1 LCCSKILTTNAQK
14 ESKVEESSKNEKD
27 QVTLKTKKEEAIT
40 ILIMAIK
47 DSLLL
52 TIGKIIE
59 LQELW
64 NMLKNIFERHNATE
78 TLLLTNKL
86 HSMKMEEG
94 AKVID

>member
-1 LCCSKILTTNAQK
+1 MCCFKILATNAQEK
-14 ESKVEESSKNEKD
+14 SKVEKLSKNEKD
-27 QVTLKTKKEEAIT
+27 QITLRTKKEEALT

-47 DSLLL
+47 DSLFL
-52 TIGKIIE
+52 TIGNNIE
-59 LQELW
+59 LPKLW
-64 NMLKNIFERHNATE
+64 NMLKNMFENHNVAK

>member
-1 LCCSKILTTNAQK
+1 LCCSKILATNVQE

-27 QVTLKTKKEEAIT
+27 QVTLRTKKEEALT

-59 LQELW
+59 LPKPW
-64 NMLKNIFERHNATE
+64 NMLKNMF
-78 TLLLTNKL
+78 
-86 HSMKMEEG
+86 
-94 AKVID
+94 

>member
-1 LCCSKILTTNAQK
+1 MCCSKILATNAQE

-27 QVTLKTKKEEAIT
+27 QVTLRTKKEEALT
-40 ILIMAIK
+40 ILIVAIK

-59 LQELW
+59 LLELW
-64 NMLKNIFERHNATE
+64 NMLKNMFENHNAAKI
-78 TLLLTNKL
+78 LLLTNKL

-94 AKVID
+94 AKVIN